1 MAQASLT
8 AVEVKLKHNDFLSIA
23 HISDLH
29 FKLQTAVDES
39 HLAALRRAV
48 KDENVDML
56 VVTGDIADNPI
67 GDILASL
74 WDQPNRLETIMSLFA
89 PKEAIFNNWQN
100 NLTTTFQTARSFL
113 EGVCSDGNISNDCFF
128 VVPGN
133 HDMKIQGLVS
143 IKGFIKKFW
152 LPE

>member
-1 MAQASLT
+1 
-8 AVEVKLKHNDFLSIA
+8 
-23 HISDLH
+23 
-29 FKLQTAVDES
+29 
-39 HLAALRRAV
+39 
-48 KDENVDML
+48 
-56 VVTGDIADNPI
+56 
-67 GDILASL
+67 
-74 WDQPNRLETIMSLFA
+74 NRLETIMSLFA

-152 LPE
+152 LPELNPTTDLTKAAFDGVFRNSMRDRLVKGVNSAGKAIMEIVVVCLD